1 MSDELN
7 GRSNSLLAELISVIL
22 DVDDDDR
29 DIIRVVI
36 AVTNESAIPIS
47 NIDSTI
53 DTIGQGSY
61 SPERSV
67 SSIGPGLT
75 RNFHFVLG
83 EDLGHWVFNLSHG
96 TGIKKDTLEIGPIRA
111 DLRIGDT
118 FQEEIELAGSSVGGG
133 VGGGLIADVFSEALG
148 DFGKVRETIE
158 IKMEFEATPESSS
171 REAENE
177 DEIVEKST
185 IQTKLKPAS
194 PISKSWDEVPSSPP
208 PKPSMS
214 PPPKPPMTSS
224 SPSEKISSGDPLL
237 SPDILA
243 KMNVSSSGMTSKSEE
258 NARSPPPLK
267 KIEYMKHHQ
276 RVKQEFQNQS
286 TLILIHPLQFVKHH

>member
-1 MSDELN
+1 MLPMSDELN
-7 GRSNSLLAELISVIL
+7 GRSNSLLAELISVVL

-67 SSIGPGLT
+67 STIGPGLT

-96 TGIKKDTLEIGPIRA
+96 TGIKKDTIEIGPIRA

-118 FQEEIELAGSSVGGG
+118 ISIEKGGEIIPKITGVNIYKRSNISKSVKF
-133 VGGGLIADVFSEALG
+133 ITHCPSC
-148 DFGKVRETIE
+148 
-158 IKMEFEATPESSS
+158 
-171 REAENE
+171 N
-177 DEIVEKST
+177 
-185 IQTKLKPAS
+185 S
-194 PISKSWDEVPSSPP
+194 PISKIKNEP
-208 PKPSMS
+208 
-214 PPPKPPMTSS
+214 
-224 SPSEKISSGDPLL
+224 GDR
-237 SPDILA
+237 
-243 KMNVSSSGMTSKSEE
+243 T
-258 NARSPPPLK
+258 
-267 KIEYMKHHQ
+267 
-276 RVKQEFQNQS
+276 
-286 TLILIHPLQFVKHH
+286 

>member
-1 MSDELN
+1 MLPMSDELN
-7 GRSNSLLAELISVIL
+7 GRSNSLLAELISVVL

-118 FQEEIELAGSSVGGG
+118 FQEETELAGSSVGGG

-148 DFGKVRETIE
+148 DFG
-158 IKMEFEATPESSS
+158 
-171 REAENE
+171 
-177 DEIVEKST
+177 
-185 IQTKLKPAS
+185 
-194 PISKSWDEVPSSPP
+194 
-208 PKPSMS
+208 
-214 PPPKPPMTSS
+214 
-224 SPSEKISSGDPLL
+224 
-237 SPDILA
+237 
-243 KMNVSSSGMTSKSEE
+243 
-258 NARSPPPLK
+258 
-267 KIEYMKHHQ
+267 
-276 RVKQEFQNQS
+276 
-286 TLILIHPLQFVKHH
+286 